1 MQRYLVKKFATVFFL
16 TFCPKKFVLY
26 CPLVDIPQTIPAEK
40 YKNILLLI
48 LNVPSK
54 KYFTFPIVLY
64 ILIIIFALFLIS
76 YLFLL
81 ENTYKNTHAIKQKAH
96 DLGFEEIGI
105 SKAEFLND
113 EAKKLEAWL
122 NNNHQGEMAY
132 MANHFD
138 MRTDPRKLVPGAKS
152 VISLSYNYYT
162 EAEQEDPKAPKIS
175 KYAYGRDYHK
185 VVRKKLKALLQFVQE
200 EIGDVDGRA
209 FVDSAPVME
218 RVWAQK
224 SGLGWIGKNTL
235 LLTKRK
241 GSYFFLAE
249 LILDLE
255 LDYDGP
261 VKDHCGSCTKCI
273 DACPTDAI
281 YAPYQMDASKCIS
294 YLTIELKDKIP
305 SQFKGK
311 MEGWMYGCD
320 ICQEVCP
327 INAKSKNH
335 QEPQFNPRE
344 ELLRKERQEWEE
356 ITEEVFTK
364 LFEGS
369 PVKRTKYAGLKRN
382 IDFLKK
388 A

>member
-1 MQRYLVKKFATVFFL
+1 M
-16 TFCPKKFVLY
+16 
-26 CPLVDIPQTIPAEK
+26 VDIPRKIPAEK
-40 YKNILLLI
+40 YINLPFLS
-48 LNVPSK
+48 LNGSSK
-54 KYFTFPIVLY
+54 KYFTFPTVLQ
-64 ILIIIFALFLIS
+64 ILIIIFGLLLIS

-81 ENTYKNTHAIKQKAH
+81 ENAYKNTQVIKQKAH
-96 DLGFEEIGI
+96 DLGFEEVGV

-138 MRTDPRKLVPGAKS
+138 VRTDPRKLVPGAKS

-162 EAEQEDPKAPKIS
+162 ETTQEDPKAPKIS

-185 VVRKKLKALLQFVQE
+185 VVRKKLKALLKFVQE
-200 EIGDVDGRA
+200 EIGEVDGRA

-261 VKDHCGSCTKCI
+261 VQDHCGSCTKCI

-311 MEGWMYGCD
+311 MKDWMYGCD

-335 QEPQFNPRE
+335 QEPQFNPKE
-344 ELLRKERQEWEE
+344 ELLRKDRQEWEE

-369 PVKRTKYAGLKRN
+369 PVKRTKFAGLKRN
-382 IDFLKK
+382 IEFLKK
-388 A
+388 T